1 MWPVKHGQPYANEI
15 ERWMYANFVAAFF
28 EKFDELRDLDVDDP
42 FECIDVTEQFD
53 ALPSEAKLAA
63 VCESAIAIMD
73 PLSSLGGQNALLAEA
88 GAIPFEC
95 MKGLIVME
103 IETTQELESIEP
115 GFSKWGDFWRRQVLL
130 FFYGLHGLSLVD
142 MVESILYEEASEPGE
157 RSEALIQSCS
167 ARAQEAID
175 QKTYLDFLP
184 WIPKSSQDSDV
195 ELWNAL
201 IEDYL
206 MDDRLFRDRDWLISL
221 PSSHPELPD
230 AAVLE
235 LQFKNQEIQETV
247 GIAPAYF
254 DMGLSQRQLKPWPDL
269 RRELETYW
277 VAPHLQTPVIVHRIV
292 EALGQE
298 HLLGAHPAENSELE
312 AWRLGAPK
320 RVQDLLEKVT
330 FREGCHLALNI
341 SQPGEVDQLVP
352 ITHISVLEAEAGYG
366 VGGRICEFET
376 EAAAAAIGDALN
388 PDAIEEVVA
397 LAVEGL
403 GSFFRPTEDA
413 EESPPFAEPG

>member
-1 MWPVKHGQPYANEI
+1 MWPVKHGQPYVNEI
-15 ERWMYANFVAAFF
+15 ERWMYANLVAAFF
-28 EKFDELRDLDVDDP
+28 EKFDELRDIDVDDP
-42 FECIDVTEQFD
+42 FECINATEPFD

-103 IETTQELESIEP
+103 IETTQELESIEA
-115 GFSKWGDFWRRQVLL
+115 GLSKWGDFWRRQVLL
-130 FFYGLHGLSLVD
+130 FFYALHGLSLVD
-142 MVESILYEEASEPGE
+142 MVENILYEEAMEQGE
-157 RSEALIQSCS
+157 LSEALIQSCS

-184 WIPKSSQDSDV
+184 WIPKSPQDDDV
-195 ELWNAL
+195 ERWNDL

-206 MDDRLFRDRDWLISL
+206 IDDRLFRDRDWLISL
-221 PSSHPELPD
+221 PSAHPELPD

-235 LQFKNQEIQETV
+235 LQFKNQDIQETI
-247 GIAPAYF
+247 GIAPGYF

-277 VAPHLQTPVIVHRIV
+277 VAPHRQTPAIVHRIV
-292 EALGQE
+292 EALGQG
-298 HLLGAHPAENSELE
+298 HLLGAHPAEDSEPE

-320 RVQDLLEKVT
+320 RVQDLLAKTT
-330 FREGCHLALNI
+330 FREGCYLALNI
-341 SQPGEVDQLVP
+341 AKLGEAEHLVP
-352 ITHISVLEAEAGYG
+352 ITNISVLEAEAVYG
-366 VGGRICEFET
+366 VGGKICEFET
-376 EAAAAAIGDALN
+376 EAGAAEIGDALN
-388 PDAIEEVVA
+388 PEVIEEVVV
-397 LAVEGL
+397 LSVEGL
-403 GSFFRPTEDA
+403 ASFFGPMDDA
-413 EESPPFAEPG
+413 AG

>member
-15 ERWMYANFVAAFF
+15 ERWMYANLVAAFF
-28 EKFDELRDLDVDDP
+28 EKFDELRDIDVDDP
-42 FECIDVTEQFD
+42 FECIDATEQFD

-73 PLSSLGGQNALLAEA
+73 PLSSLGGQNAILAEA

-95 MKGLIVME
+95 MKGLIAME
-103 IETTQELESIEP
+103 IETTQELESMEP
-115 GFSKWGDFWRRQVLL
+115 GSSQWGDFWRRQVLL
-130 FFYGLHGLSLVD
+130 FFYALHGLSLVD
-142 MVESILYEEASEPGE
+142 MVESILCEEASEQGE
-157 RSEALIQSCS
+157 LSEALIQSCN

-195 ELWNAL
+195 ELWNDL

-230 AAVLE
+230 AVVLE
-235 LQFKNQEIQETV
+235 LQFKNQEIQATV

-269 RRELETYW
+269 RRELEINW
-277 VAPHLQTPVIVHRIV
+277 VAPHRQTPAIVHRIV
-292 EALGQE
+292 EALGQG
-298 HLLGAHPAENSELE
+298 HLLGAHPAEDSELE
-312 AWRLGAPK
+312 AWRSGTPK
-320 RVQDLLEKVT
+320 RVQDLLKKIT

-341 SQPGEVDQLVP
+341 AEPGEVDQLVP

-376 EAAAAAIGDALN
+376 AAGAAAIGDALN
-388 PDAIEEVVA
+388 PEAIEEVIV
-397 LAVEGL
+397 LAVEDL
-403 GSFFRPTEDA
+403 ASFFRPTEDA
-413 EESPPFAEPG
+413 AG

>member
-15 ERWMYANFVAAFF
+15 ERWMYANLVAAFF
-28 EKFDELRDLDVDDP
+28 EKFDELRDIDVDDP
-42 FECIDVTEQFD
+42 FECIDATEQFD
-53 ALPSEAKLAA
+53 ALPCDAKLAA

-73 PLSSLGGQNALLAEA
+73 PLSFLSGQNAILAEA

-95 MKGLIVME
+95 MKGFIVME
-103 IETTQELESIEP
+103 IETTQELESMEP
-115 GFSKWGDFWRRQVLL
+115 GFSRWGDFWRRQVLL
-130 FFYGLHGLSLVD
+130 FFYALHGLSLVD
-142 MVESILYEEASEPGE
+142 MVESILYEEAGEPGE
-157 RSEALIQSCS
+157 LSEALIQSCS

-184 WIPKSSQDSDV
+184 WIPKSPQETDIEQWED
-195 ELWNAL
+195 L
-201 IEDYL
+201 IESYL
-206 MDDRLFRDRDWLISL
+206 MDDRLFQDHDWLSSL

-235 LQFKNQEIQETV
+235 LQFKNQDIQASV

-277 VAPHLQTPVIVHRIV
+277 VAPHLQTSVIVHRIV
-292 EALGQE
+292 EALGQG
-298 HLLGAHPAENSELE
+298 HLLGAHPAEDSEPK
-312 AWRLGAPK
+312 AWRSGAPK
-320 RVQDLLEKVT
+320 RVQDLLKKTT

-341 SQPGEVDQLVP
+341 AEPGEVDQLVP
-352 ITHISVLEAEAGYG
+352 ITHINVLEAEAGYG
-366 VGGRICEFET
+366 VGGKICEFET
-376 EAAAAAIGDALN
+376 ESGAAAIGDALT
-388 PDAIEEVVA
+388 PDAIEEVVV

-403 GSFFRPTEDA
+403 ASFFRLMEDA
-413 EESPPFAEPG
+413 AG

>member
-15 ERWMYANFVAAFF
+15 ERWMYANLVAAFL
-28 EKFDELRDLDVDDP
+28 EKFDELRDIDVDDP
-42 FECIDVTEQFD
+42 FECIDATEQFD
-53 ALPSEAKLAA
+53 ALACDAKLAA

-73 PLSSLGGQNALLAEA
+73 PLSPLGGQNAMLAEA

-103 IETTQELESIEP
+103 IETTQELESMEP
-115 GFSKWGDFWRRQVLL
+115 GLSKWGDFWRRQVLL
-130 FFYGLHGLSLVD
+130 FFYALHGLSLVD
-142 MVESILYEEASEPGE
+142 MVESILYEEAGVPGE
-157 RSEALIQSCS
+157 LSEALIQSCS

-184 WIPKSSQDSDV
+184 WIPKSPQETDIEQWED
-195 ELWNAL
+195 L
-201 IEDYL
+201 IESYL
-206 MDDRLFRDRDWLISL
+206 MDDRLFQDHDWLISL

-235 LQFKNQEIQETV
+235 LQFKNQEIQATV

-269 RRELETYW
+269 RQELETYW
-277 VAPHLQTPVIVHRIV
+277 VAPHLQTPAIVHRIV
-292 EALGQE
+292 KALGQG
-298 HLLGAHPAENSELE
+298 HLLGAHPAEDSKPE

-320 RVQDLLEKVT
+320 RVQDLLGKVT

-341 SQPGEVDQLVP
+341 AEPGEVDQLVP

-366 VGGRICEFET
+366 VGGKICEFET
-376 EAAAAAIGDALN
+376 EAGAAAIGDALN
-388 PDAIEEVVA
+388 PEAIEEVVV

-403 GSFFRPTEDA
+403 GSFFRPMDDVE
-413 EESPPFAEPG
+413 G

>member
-15 ERWMYANFVAAFF
+15 ERWMYANLVAAFF
-28 EKFDELRDLDVDDP
+28 EKFDELRDIDVDDP

-53 ALPSEAKLAA
+53 ALPSDAKLAA

-73 PLSSLGGQNALLAEA
+73 PLSPLGGQNAMLAEA

-103 IETTQELESIEP
+103 IETTQELESMEP

-130 FFYGLHGLSLVD
+130 FFYALHGLSLVD
-142 MVESILYEEASEPGE
+142 MVESILYEEAMEQGELSE
-157 RSEALIQSCS
+157 SLIQSCS

-184 WIPKSSQDSDV
+184 WIPKSPQETDIEQWED
-195 ELWNAL
+195 L
-201 IEDYL
+201 IESYL
-206 MDDRLFRDRDWLISL
+206 MDDRLFQDHDWLISL

-235 LQFKNQEIQETV
+235 LQFKNQEIQASV

-292 EALGQE
+292 EALGQG
-298 HLLGAHPAENSELE
+298 HLLGAHPAEDSEPE

-320 RVQDLLEKVT
+320 RVQDLLGKTT
-330 FREGCHLALNI
+330 FLEGCHLALNI
-341 SQPGEVDQLVP
+341 AEPGEVDQLVP

-366 VGGRICEFET
+366 VGGKICEFET
-376 EAAAAAIGDALN
+376 EAGAAAIGDALN
-388 PDAIEEVVA
+388 PEAIEEVVV
-397 LAVEGL
+397 LAVEDL
-403 GSFFRPTEDA
+403 ASFFRPTEDA
-413 EESPPFAEPG
+413 AR